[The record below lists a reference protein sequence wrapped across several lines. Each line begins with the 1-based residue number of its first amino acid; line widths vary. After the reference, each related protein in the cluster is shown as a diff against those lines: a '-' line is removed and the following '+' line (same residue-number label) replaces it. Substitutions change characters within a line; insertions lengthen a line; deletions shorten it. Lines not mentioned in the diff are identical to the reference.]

1 MEKKNILKNSHKIDY
16 NKLIVEFLEHIEN
29 DKNLETFLKKK
40 VLTKLN
46 AASKSEVDF

>member
-16 NKLIVEFLEHIEN
+16 NKLIVEFLKHIEN

-40 VLTKLN
+40 SINEIKYC
-46 AASKSEVDF
+46 F